1 MDATI
6 AGRCTQREK
15 ETMAADFLNHY
26 NTGSKG
32 FLSYIFMQISTIYN
46 LNPNGSQWTCILRDV

>member
-15 ETMAADFLNHY
+15 ETMAADFFNGY

-32 FLSYIFMQISTIYN
+32 FLS
-46 LNPNGSQWTCILRDV
+46 